1 MTIICIKSTAECN
14 RSYII
19 LKFKAK
25 EFKYKSTYLDGTC
38 IIENFLIG
46 LHIRSRAIRSYIT
59 PNTKYIYLQICSKH
73 KCVKNKNQTFV

>member
-1 MTIICIKSTAECN
+1 MNIICIKSTAECN

-38 IIENFLIG
+38 NIEIFLIG
-46 LHIRSRAIRSYIT
+46 HTLGAELYVLILLLIQNI
-59 PNTKYIYLQICSKH
+59 YIYK
-73 KCVKNKNQTFV
+73 FVVNINV

>member
-1 MTIICIKSTAECN
+1 MNIICIKSTAECN

-46 LHIRSRAIRSYIT
+46 YTLGAEQYVLILLLIQNI
-59 PNTKYIYLQICSKH
+59 YIYK
-73 KCVKNKNQTFV
+73 FVVNINV